1 MYTIEWQK
9 RGLPHVHLLVWL
21 VNKIRPNQIDRVI
34 SAELPDK
41 DEDPILYEIVKKHMV
56 HGPCGTLNPNSP
68 CMRDSKCSKKFPKSF
83 QTQTSTSDDGYPKY
97 RRRSP
102 EQGGQN
108 GTVRNHDIDNRWI
121 VPYNPLLLKIF
132 DAHINVELCN
142 SIQYV
147 TKYINKGSDQ
157 ATFSIQ
163 SPNEV
168 EKYQSGCY
176 ICSSEAVWRILS
188 FEVHDRAPAIVH
200 LAVHLENGQR
210 VYFTENNIQEVVNN
224 PRDTTLTAFFKLC
237 AQDDFVKNTDI

>member
-1 MYTIEWQK
+1 
-9 RGLPHVHLLVWL
+9 
-21 VNKIRPNQIDRVI
+21 
-34 SAELPDK
+34 
-41 DEDPILYEIVKKHMV
+41 MV
-56 HGPCGTLNPNSP
+56 HGPCGTLNPNFP

-83 QTQTSTSDDGYPKY
+83 QTETSTSNDVYPKY

-108 GTVRNHDIDNRWI
+108 ATVRNHDIDNRWI

-132 DAHINVELCN
+132 YAHINVELCN
-142 SIQYV
+142 SIKSIQYV

-163 SPNEV
+163 SSNEV
-168 EKYQSGCY
+168 EKYQSGRY
-176 ICSSEAVWRILS
+176 ICT
-188 FEVHDRAPAIVH
+188 IVH

-224 PRDTTLTAFFKLC
+224 PRDTTLTAFFKFFIL
-237 AQDDFVKNTDI
+237 QNTDI